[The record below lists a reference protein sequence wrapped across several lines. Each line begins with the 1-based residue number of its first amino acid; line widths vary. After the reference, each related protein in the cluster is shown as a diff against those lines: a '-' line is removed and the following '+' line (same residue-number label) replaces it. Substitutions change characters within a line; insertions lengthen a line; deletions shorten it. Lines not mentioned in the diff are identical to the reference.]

1 MSYRMI
7 HTIRRL
13 MCDKFSVLCTLAELN
28 EREELRM
35 KVNVRIKRL
44 NEDAVIPKYAHDGDA
59 CFDLVAVE
67 DVIIE
72 PGQTKKIPTGWAMQT
87 PPDYWIDIRPRSGIS
102 EKTKLRI
109 SNSPGTIDAY
119 TGEIGVLMDNI
130 AQPEYD
136 IDLNNRSISL
146 SETTL
151 INQVD
156 GSTYRDDWEDYPQ
169 GTYVIRKGDRI
180 AQALVT
186 LKYKAKFTVVDELE
200 PTQRGDKGFGSS
212 GVKTP

>member
-7 HTIRRL
+7 YELRRL
-13 MCDKFSVLCTLAELN
+13 MCDKFSVLCTLSELN
-28 EREELRM
+28 ERQLREEDTM
-35 KVNVRIKRL
+35 KVNTKIKL
-44 NEDAVIPKYAHDGDA
+44 LHPDAVIPKYAHEDDV

-72 PGQTKKIPTGWAMQT
+72 PGQTKKIPTGIALQT

-119 TGEIGVLMDNI
+119 TGEIGVLFDNI
-130 AQPEYD
+130 FRTSSGYISQARTLADGLYD
-136 IDLNNRSISL
+136 LDKR
-146 SETTL
+146 
-151 INQVD
+151 V
-156 GSTYRDDWEDYPQ
+156 PF
-169 GTYVIRKGDRI
+169 GTYIIRKGDRI

-186 LKYKAKFTVVDELE
+186 LKYKAKFTVVDELQ
-200 PTQRGDKGFGSS
+200 PTARGDKGFGST
-212 GVKTP
+212 GVDVQKKYDEIW

>member
-1 MSYRMI
+1 MSYRML

-13 MCDKFSVLCTLAELN
+13 MCDKFSVLCTIAELN

-44 NEDAVIPKYAHDGDA
+44 NEDAVVPKYAHEGDV

-119 TGEIGVLMDNI
+119 TGEIGVLFDNI
-130 AQPEYD
+130 ANPVHRTNDVVKGIDGEYVLLPGTRYYD
-136 IDLNNRSISL
+136 EN
-146 SETTL
+146 
-151 INQVD
+151 
-156 GSTYRDDWEDYPQ
+156 TYI
-169 GTYVIRKGDRI
+169 IRKGERV

-186 LKYKAKFTVVDELE
+186 LKYGAKFTVVDELQ
-200 PTQRGDKGFGSS
+200 PTVRGANGFGSS
-212 GVKTP
+212 GVKTKEVK